1 MNEIEQ
7 MFYDA
12 FLWETDHPEFIV
24 SQAPVGIY
32 IADFLIYPKHIIP
45 SIVEIDGHDWHKT
58 KEQRFADYQKERFY
72 MQRGYTVI
80 RFMGSEVFVDVIKC
94 VREAIWLSERFEAI
108 ALIQFERGQK
118 DGADTQKI
126 FFRSGLW
133 SPSDKED

>member
-12 FLWETDHPEFIV
+12 FLWETDHPEFII

-94 VREAIWLSERFEAI
+94 VREAIWLSERFEGI
-108 ALIQFERGQK
+108 ALIQHHKGFESGSDMQK
-118 DGADTQKI
+118 TLFK
-126 FFRSGLW
+126 SGLA
-133 SPSDKED
+133 SIFDKED